1 MFCCCCAIWANEY
14 RLHSPENVC
23 YLISSCYRC
32 EDHSRHLSFTNA
44 RHWVRS
50 YWYILASRILD
61 VLIPTESQTPSLH
74 FQFFCLRTSIASS
87 RWSQALFNKLQSLEF
102 KITEYM
108 RPFAVELLW
117 HNSVH
122 GWIGAAKQNIIAF
135 KTSYFK
141 RNAPLK
147 AI

>member
-32 EDHSRHLSFTNA
+32 EDHSRHYFSET
-44 RHWVRS
+44 HDISEIVYI
-50 YWYILASRILD
+50 YWLHEFSKFWYQQKAKH
-61 VLIPTESQTPSLH
+61 QTLH
-74 FQFFCLRTSIASS
+74 FQVFCLTTSIASS

-108 RPFAVELLW
+108 RPFVVELLL

-122 GWIGAAKQNIIAF
+122 VLIGAAKQNIIAF
-135 KTSYFK
+135 KTCYFK